1 LNPPH
6 IRRACCTAAKTG
18 DDVNV
23 TAVRPMKA
31 VDQAKMAL
39 WIALIGPNKITL

>member
-1 LNPPH
+1 MRMLH
-6 IRRACCTAAKTG
+6 CRKEG

-23 TAVRPMKA
+23 TALRLMKA

>member
-1 LNPPH
+1 MTLSVISQAIESAIHAPRMLH
-6 IRRACCTAAKTG
+6 CRKDS

-23 TAVRPMKA
+23 TAVRLMKA

-39 WIALIGPNKITL
+39 